1 MTGPVPMLA
10 DSFDLEGD
18 VEYHLR
24 RLITSLGE
32 SLAVAVEELER
43 RGMGKLLPDSSIAA
57 LLKLA
62 SKEGR

>member
-1 MTGPVPMLA
+1 MSGPVPSMV
-10 DSFDLEGD
+10 DSFDLD
-18 VEYHLR
+18 NTEYDLR